1 MKNIDFDKTWIG
13 IILGIAAPMIAFI
26 LYYLINYR
34 FMKVGNF
41 IDYMKLGETYTPVI
55 TLCVLANL
63 GVFYLFIWKEKYKG
77 ARGVL
82 ASTFIWAAFVLYLK
96 FFT

>member
-1 MKNIDFDKTWIG
+1 MKNFDFDKTWIG
-13 IILGIAAPMIAFI
+13 ILLGLIAPFIAFVF
-26 LYYLINYR
+26 YYLINYR
-34 FMKVGNF
+34 YMKIPAFINF
-41 IDYMKLGETYTPVI
+41 MKLGDTYTPVV

-82 ASTFIWAAFVLYLK
+82 ASTFVWGAFVIYLK
-96 FFT
+96 FLT